1 MVKKE
6 IFVIREE
13 HIMLLN
19 RLYINSNGE
28 IDPKRPFGNSDI
40 TSDIYEI
47 LGWDNEHEEYTSEAN
62 SYLKEIPLV
71 LQICLCN
78 LSFSTGVYIKD
89 KIYDDRSWRPFELK
103 DVHNDK

>member
-1 MVKKE
+1 MGKKE

-40 TSDIYEI
+40 TSDICEI
-47 LGWDNEHEEYTSEAN
+47 LSWDKETAYSLDLLNE
-62 SYLKEIPLV
+62 LPLV

-78 LSFSTGVYIKD
+78 LSFSTGIYIKD
-89 KIYDDRSWRPFELK
+89 DMYDDRSWRLFESGDFL
-103 DVHNDK
+103 